1 MCTVRVW
8 NLADTCFNRYMV
20 ECESSTAMLSEFVNF
35 CFNRYMVECEYEK
48 TVTANI
54 LSGF

>member
-20 ECESSTAMLSEFVNF
+20 ECELNKGTNVIVEEKS
-35 CFNRYMVECEYEK
+35 FNRYMVECECIYSI
-48 TVTANI
+48 V
-54 LSGF
+54 